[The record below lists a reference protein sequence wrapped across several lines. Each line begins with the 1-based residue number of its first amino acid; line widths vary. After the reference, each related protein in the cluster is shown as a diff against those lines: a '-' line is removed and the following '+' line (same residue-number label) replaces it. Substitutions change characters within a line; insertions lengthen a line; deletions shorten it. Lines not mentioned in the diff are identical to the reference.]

1 MPLNIGIICVNRI
14 CVFFVLALVSG
25 CSGSQEPAGN
35 PESKTVSAS
44 EAPSS
49 LDPLSM
55 DPAGEDRAQEYL
67 ADQRIA
73 DLLIPCAERQ
83 LYNRDTAQVI
93 PILVEKLER
102 GFTEPLQRAKEELAG
117 LGDEAIT
124 EVRRLAERWYL
135 EPEGSSYVANALD
148 VAVLSDAE
156 SAHDVVLHFLSHPTS
171 QLRLNAIRGMA
182 RRHARPEDFDRL
194 RDQMVGESVQ
204 LHQAFSSALYR
215 ADKERA
221 EDLFI
226 EWLRTERFV
235 DLWTTIVP
243 YLAQTEREEVGQA
256 CLQLSVRAPSVVQP
270 FLLAAAAKMGDENAL
285 NILRDQL
292 SAESEIRLRAAQAL
306 SAAGLG
312 LELVPTLRA
321 DPDVGMRVIAAIA
334 LEEFADQTYAR
345 DALSEGIGDPSKEVR
360 GACLEALLKVQDA
373 AATSLLLSLL
383 GQSMEDMQEALALL
397 RNHWESTPGLAER
410 AFEVLLSRYES
421 VRERPMSEQK
431 VVLKAMGQVPLRAA
445 AKFLH
450 DRALEIER
458 EGLAESFAGLRAHH
472 WFMIQAANT
481 GHPGRSYLASML
493 EQETDPSKRLDL
505 IWVVA
510 ADRTDFARN
519 FLIEFLEDGERSPY
533 ETLFAAQI
541 LARLGPAER
550 VAPKL
555 QRICYRMRNEDVRLA
570 LRCLMWNWY

>member
-1 MPLNIGIICVNRI
+1 MPLNIGIICV
-14 CVFFVLALVSG
+14 CFVLALLTG
-25 CSGSQEPAGN
+25 CSGAEEPAGN
-35 PESKTVSAS
+35 AAPQTAPQSGSPSGQTS
-44 EAPSS
+44 EADSS
-49 LDPLSM
+49 DDLDQL
-55 DPAGEDRAQEYL
+55 YL
-67 ADQRIA
+67 ADERIA

-83 LYNRDTAQVI
+83 LYDRDTAQII

-135 EPEGSSYVANALD
+135 EPEGSSYVSNALD

-171 QLRLNAIRGMA
+171 QLRLSAIRGMA

-194 RDQMVGESVQ
+194 RDQMYGESAQ

-221 EDLFI
+221 EELFI
-226 EWLRTERFV
+226 EWLRTERYV

-243 YLAQTEREEVGQA
+243 YLAQTERDEVGQA
-256 CLQLSVRAPSVVQP
+256 CLQLFVRAPSVIQP
-270 FLLAAAAKMGDENAL
+270 FLIAAAAKMGDEDAL
-285 NILRDQL
+285 NILREQL
-292 SAESEIRLRAAQAL
+292 SADSEIRLRAAQAL

-321 DPDVGMRVIAAIA
+321 DPDMGMRVVAAIA
-334 LEEFADQTYAR
+334 LEDFADQTYAR
-345 DALSEGIGDPSKEVR
+345 DALSEGIGDQSKEVR
-360 GACLEALLKVQDA
+360 GACLEALLKSQDA
-373 AATSLLLSLL
+373 AATTLVLSML
-383 GQSMEDMQEALALL
+383 GQGLEEMQEALALL

-410 AFEVLLSRYES
+410 AFEVLLSRFES
-421 VRERPMSEQK
+421 VIERPVSEQK
-431 VVLKAMGQVPLRAA
+431 VVLKAIGQVPLRAA

-450 DRALEIER
+450 DRALELER
-458 EGLAESFAGLRAHH
+458 QGLADSFAGLRAHH

-519 FLIEFLEDGERSPY
+519 FLIEFLEDGQRSPY
-533 ETLFAAQI
+533 EVLFAAQI
-541 LARLGPAER
+541 LARLGPAGR